1 MIRRGFWL
9 LAGAALGVTG
19 YRRAARLGRTLVPEG
34 RGVAPRPSRHTG
46 RQVLAGAALA
56 GRGAAEGAAF
66 VRDVRDGMAEYLDRQ
81 HRQARRSLE
90 SQQGRAGGSRPAP

>member
-1 MIRRGFWL
+1 
-9 LAGAALGVTG
+9 VPG
-19 YRRAARLGRTLVPEG
+19 YRRAARLGRALVPEG
-34 RGVAPRPSRHTG
+34 RGGTAGRRRPVPAERVALRPPRHTG